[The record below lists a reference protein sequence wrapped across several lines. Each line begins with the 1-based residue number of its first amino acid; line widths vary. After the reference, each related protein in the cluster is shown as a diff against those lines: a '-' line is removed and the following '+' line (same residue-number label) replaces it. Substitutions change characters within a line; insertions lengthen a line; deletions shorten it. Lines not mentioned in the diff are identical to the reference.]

1 MSIVGSILP
10 LNASFLS
17 SLLYEGYIR
26 YLRKES
32 VEHAFEEVSGRV
44 PEDYRFPITKN
55 DRSAIRNLLNIN
67 VNINNLFDSQFRDKF
82 LLLCKS
88 VDKIDASSLS
98 IILKSKLLIG
108 GPNAKY
114 AAPQIL
120 KVDRYTGFSS
130 TDEKFTSKQVTI
142 YLTKEAYILGVLGI
156 YSAFVTSEKGTNN
169 YYFLTFSPDES
180 QKLLISKVT
189 TIDSYL
195 IIKDSAIDELRK
207 MLAFTSYHEAWILE
221 LYLAIEV
228 CQKLHEHNLNKIS
241 LLLFKVAFEGGQTY
255 KVYETTPITIYKDL
269 PFIVIL
275 KEYVKDMESF
285 MSTLRDAL
293 DPSKPIIRNI
303 SNLNSNEYSNLI
315 NALRGIYKF
324 IVLGDPT
331 GLNVFSRELMNAY
344 EKVKDRKKSTANFY
358 LKVLKSLS
366 YTFY

>member
-1 MSIVGSILP
+1 M
-10 LNASFLS
+10 
-17 SLLYEGYIR
+17 
-26 YLRKES
+26 
-32 VEHAFEEVSGRV
+32 
-44 PEDYRFPITKN
+44 
-55 DRSAIRNLLNIN
+55 
-67 VNINNLFDSQFRDKF
+67 
-82 LLLCKS
+82 
-88 VDKIDASSLS
+88 
-98 IILKSKLLIG
+98 
-108 GPNAKY
+108 
-114 AAPQIL
+114 
-120 KVDRYTGFSS
+120 
-130 TDEKFTSKQVTI
+130 
-142 YLTKEAYILGVLGI
+142 
-156 YSAFVTSEKGTNN
+156 
-169 YYFLTFSPDES
+169 
-180 QKLLISKVT
+180 
-189 TIDSYL
+189 
-195 IIKDSAIDELRK
+195 
-207 MLAFTSYHEAWILE
+207 
-221 LYLAIEV
+221 
-228 CQKLHEHNLNKIS
+228 
-241 LLLFKVAFEGGQTY
+241 AFEGGQTY